1 MKKIQHQPEQDAT
14 RGTPPQAGMA
24 SLAPPHMAAQR
35 RRAALMDNSPQ
46 TLQLKLLAQSMRT
59 APVVQLEPVVQL
71 GPRNYGKTFKPQ
83 KNEMMTWLRDSALIG
98 MDLGEDAEEAG
109 SANEKV
115 GWHHQY
121 PYSLLWDGVTHRYM
135 ADHGANLK
143 LGPMKNRI
151 GDPGD
156 DVDLAYGKARR
167 NSERGPRDDISPTY
181 DPYSQQLADELLKPT
196 RATDKKRLLDSITM
210 PVLDKALPNQVYD
223 PTTIDKEVYWSEWY
237 LSKSIRAVL
246 VSPDA
251 VRKAIAAYAKRSL
264 TEATATITSTL
275 NSLLDGMQYSYATH
289 TPAKIDGTL
298 GKFQNTV
305 LVETGIPSSKLNR
318 KGPLSALL
326 VGGES
331 VTYADLMHALLKEQ
345 KWISRGSQ
353 GEAHSVVEQYKDKMK
368 SGNREL
374 IWELLQLAS
383 LPHLEQLVEE
393 QYKKS
398 VKRCLL
404 KLDDGRLP
412 DVFYTNIRELQR
424 AKGES
429 ELDAGEV
436 ASIIK
441 QLGEVAP
448 LEQSSYS
455 EEELDPLVPAAS
467 FVPEIDEEERH
478 EIANLYAHFL
488 SGNRGKSALAKGL
501 PSTALTILG
510 NSALQ
515 RGDDPEEGKGFMF
528 TRQGGLVMS
537 VEDLSAAFKALL
549 KGVKVSKQELD
560 MEEMDGFALLVQREL
575 AKLGTEEYRQ
585 EPLVRR
591 EERKNKI
598 AEETIFQ
605 HFASN
610 YGTSGRNYMRHIAA
624 INDPAKRKAYCDG
637 IEDALRIPG
646 KGYGD
651 PSLRYPTPDA
661 VQQASAGEAWNFTAQ
676 QEGEFRSAWYSEE
689 FRAFLSQYLTEPDV
703 QAMLLP
709 HIPTA

>member
-1 MKKIQHQPEQDAT
+1 MKKQQLRPEASPQPQPRSSAGVASAE
-14 RGTPPQAGMA
+14 PPQ
-24 SLAPPHMAAQR
+24 MAAQR
-35 RRAALMDNSPQ
+35 RRVALMDNSAR
-46 TLQLKLLAQSMRT
+46 TLQLKLLAQDMSRS
-59 APVVQLEPVVQL
+59 PVVQF
-71 GPRNYGKTFKPQ
+71 GPRNYGATFKPQ
-83 KNEMMTWLRDSALIG
+83 KNEMMKWLQDSKLIG
-98 MDLGEDAEEAG
+98 MDLDEDSAEAG

-121 PYSLLWDGVTHRYM
+121 PYSVLWDNATYRYM

-156 DVDLAYGKARR
+156 DVDLAYGKAKR
-167 NSERGPRDDISPTY
+167 NSEGGPRDDISATY
-181 DPYSQQLADELLKPT
+181 DPYSQQLAAELLKPN
-196 RATDKKRLLDSITM
+196 RPTDKKRLLESISM
-210 PVLDKALPNQVYD
+210 PILDKSTPNQVYE

-246 VSPDA
+246 VSPEA
-251 VRKAIAAYAKRSL
+251 VRQAIVAYAKPSL
-264 TEATATITSTL
+264 IEATATISSTL
-275 NSLLDGMQYSYATH
+275 NRLLDGMQYSYATH
-289 TPAKIDGTL
+289 TPAQIDGTL
-298 GKFQNTV
+298 GKFQNAV
-305 LVETGIPSSKLNR
+305 MVETGIPSSKLNR

-331 VTYADLMHALLKEQ
+331 ETYADLMHALLREK

-374 IWELLQLAS
+374 IWEMLQLVS
-383 LPHLEQLVEE
+383 LPHLELVVEE

-412 DVFYTNIRELQR
+412 DLFYKGIRELQR
-424 AKGES
+424 ASGEG
-429 ELDAGEV
+429 ELDASAV
-436 ASIIK
+436 ASIVK
-441 QLGEVAP
+441 QLGAVAP

-455 EEELDPLVPAAS
+455 EEELDPLVQAAS
-467 FVPEIDEEERH
+467 FVPEIDDEHRH
-478 EIANLYAHFL
+478 DIANLYAHFL
-488 SGNRGKSALAKGL
+488 AGKRGQSLLAKGL

-510 NSALQ
+510 DHALQ
-515 RGDDPEEGKGFMF
+515 RGDDAEEGKGFMF

-537 VEDLSAAFKALL
+537 AADLGASFKALL

-560 MEEMDGFALLVQREL
+560 MEQMDGFALAVQREL
-575 AKLGTEEYRQ
+575 GKLGTEEYRQ
-585 EPLVRR
+585 EPLIRR

-598 AEETIFQ
+598 EEETICA

-624 INDPAKRKAYCDG
+624 INDPAKRKAYCNG

-661 VQQASAGEAWNFTAQ
+661 VQQASSGEAWNFTAQ
-676 QEGEFRSAWYSEE
+676 QEGEFRSAWYTQE
-689 FRAFLSQYLTEPDV
+689 FRDFLHRYLAEPDV
-703 QAMLLP
+703 QAMLWP
-709 HIPTA
+709 HIPAA